1 MSSALSYKQPATRRP
16 RAVTCGKG
24 TVSTNVADYPQKD
37 LETALINA
45 SVTTSVQLQLIENRK
60 TVLGAY
66 HADHEK
72 LVMTEEQLAQAPMSP
87 VMVKNTGVPMA
98 PVRVRNTGVP
108 MSLSM

>member
-1 MSSALSYKQPATRRP
+1 MTTPESGLRP
-16 RAVTCGKG
+16 RNSGLKG
-24 TVSTNVADYPQKD
+24 PHTYAQPF
-37 LETALINA
+37 L
-45 SVTTSVQLQLIENRK
+45 TSNGTRPTSLVQLQLIENRK

-72 LVMTEEQLAQAPMSP
+72 LVMTEEQLAQATMSP

>member
-1 MSSALSYKQPATRRP
+1 MAERYQYLKPQLLAQALVHHKFVFTLRP
-16 RAVTCGKG
+16 RKL
-24 TVSTNVADYPQKD
+24 P
-37 LETALINA
+37 